1 MDESKLTALSEDN
14 ETKYSHSND
23 SIADQT
29 DQIDLDVSI
38 RLAKKVVSQEI
49 EIDRLKRDN
58 KTKSIKIVQ
67 LEKTVVNLANEKL
80 AAIENSLTKIKELED
95 ALRQSDKER
104 DQHESILNARV
115 HCLKEKLKKSQS
127 SFQSNELLHQNSEE
141 KSVSI

>member
-67 LEKTVVNLANEKL
+67 LEKTVVNLANEKM

-95 ALRQSDKER
+95 ALRQAAKER

-115 HCLKEKLKKSQS
+115 NCLEEKLKKSQS
-127 SFQSNELLHQNSEE
+127 SFQNNESLHQNSEE